1 MKYLGHKSESLIFC
15 NNLISIS
22 RSPLQF
28 TQFCVNSI
36 KLGFSFLCLFSHVK
50 FNFQWFVVL
59 WLHTRWLK
67 VSGLWLLTL
76 LPISC
81 RGDGLAHWDVHI
93 PGMRRRVPVFTC
105 TAVMWS
111 LHLPLLM
118 ESSPKTVSSSLN
130 FLASFLGASV
140 PSRTLYDL
148 AIQSVD
154 YRSSGSLNMNHLSTR
169 LKFAN
174 HGAAFYPQDLDLS
187 QGSMALL
194 SLKRINHCGGG
205 EVGGVWEP
213 FLESFT
219 NTLTILF
226 FILIPTLFF
235 P

>member
-1 MKYLGHKSESLIFC
+1 MW
-15 NNLISIS
+15 NLISS
-22 RSPLQF
+22 
-28 TQFCVNSI
+28 
-36 KLGFSFLCLFSHVK
+36 G
-50 FNFQWFVVL
+50 L
-59 WLHTRWLK
+59 WYCGCIRDGWR
-67 VSGLWLLTL
+67 VSGPWLLTL

-169 LKFAN
+169 LKFAK
-174 HGAAFYPQDLDLS
+174 HLFMRYRTEL
-187 QGSMALL
+187 
-194 SLKRINHCGGG
+194 H
-205 EVGGVWEP
+205 
-213 FLESFT
+213 FT
-219 NTLTILF
+219 LRTLTCLRVLWLF
-226 FILIPTLFF
+226 SP
-235 P
+235 